1 MAPSSERISEIQS
14 ALAGQG
20 EYQGDPSGKWD
31 DGTVD
36 AMKKYQA
43 TQGLTPSGKL
53 DARTLEKLGL
63 GASTAGRAAPMPTAN
78 KSPNLLMSRSQVPQQ
93 VPQEAQQQDDK

>member
-1 MAPSSERISEIQS
+1 
-14 ALAGQG
+14 
-20 EYQGDPSGKWD
+20 
-31 DGTVD
+31 
-36 AMKKYQA
+36 MKKYQA

-93 VPQEAQQQDDK
+93 VPQESPQQDDK